1 MTPRRGARDMRSGI
15 SGTGDDK
22 ELTRSIRGAAVID
35 HHDESER
42 AMLARVA
49 DDPRYRDLVRE
60 RSRFG
65 WTLTII
71 MMVVFFGYISLIAY
85 DKAFLARP
93 AFGGTT
99 TLGIPIG
106 IGVILIAILLTGIYV
121 RRANRRFDPAMR
133 TLLQDEGL

>member
-1 MTPRRGARDMRSGI
+1 M
-15 SGTGDDK
+15 
-22 ELTRSIRGAAVID
+22 ID
-35 HHDESER
+35 HHDEAER

-49 DDPRYRDLVRE
+49 EDPRYRKLVRE

-65 WTLTII
+65 WSLSII
-71 MMVVFFGYISLIAY
+71 MIAIFFGYIALIAY
-85 DKAFLARP
+85 DKSFLGRS

-121 RRANRRFDPAMR
+121 RRANRHFDP
-133 TLLQDEGL
+133 LLRAIRQDASL

>member
-1 MTPRRGARDMRSGI
+1 
-15 SGTGDDK
+15 
-22 ELTRSIRGAAVID
+22 VID
-35 HHDESER
+35 HHDDSER
-42 AMLARVA
+42 AMLAQVA
-49 DDPRYRDLVRE
+49 EDPRYQQLVRE

-65 WTLTII
+65 WTLAIL

-85 DKAFLARP
+85 DKAFLARS

-121 RRANRRFDPAMR
+121 RRANRHFDP
-133 TLLQDEGL
+133 LLRAIRQEAGL

>member
-1 MTPRRGARDMRSGI
+1 M
-15 SGTGDDK
+15 
-22 ELTRSIRGAAVID
+22 ID

-49 DDPRYRDLVRE
+49 GDPRYTQLVQE

-65 WTLTII
+65 WTLSII
-71 MMVVFFGYISLIAY
+71 MMAVFFGYILLIAY
-85 DKAFLARP
+85 DKSFLARP

-106 IGVILIAILLTGIYV
+106 VGVILVAILLTGIYV
-121 RRANRRFDPAMR
+121 RRANRRFDP
-133 TLLQDEGL
+133 LLRAIRRDAGL